1 MNLRSR
7 AIGGAEGQDDEEEVL
22 IEQEEEEEEMV
33 TEKKGVAGD
42 ERNIAVLL
50 FLYVLQVDK
59 SERCILTILVAG
71 HPSWPGCCH
80 SANTHQQKCKVLQI
94 SQTQVCDES

>member
-7 AIGGAEGQDDEEEVL
+7 VIAGAEEQDEEEEVL
-22 IEQEEEEEEMV
+22 IEQEEEGEEMA

-50 FLYVLQVDK
+50 FLYVLQVDNP
-59 SERCILTILVAG
+59 V
-71 HPSWPGCCH
+71 
-80 SANTHQQKCKVLQI
+80 
-94 SQTQVCDES
+94 

>member
-7 AIGGAEGQDDEEEVL
+7 VIAGAEEQDEEEEVL
-22 IEQEEEEEEMV
+22 IEQEEEEEMA

-50 FLYVLQVDK
+50 FLYVLQVGNI
-59 SERCILTILVAG
+59 E
-71 HPSWPGCCH
+71 H
-80 SANTHQQKCKVLQI
+80 SRQFLFHCTSPPLN
-94 SQTQVCDES
+94 S